1 LPKQNVIFKGKAD
14 GIDII
19 LNESTDFVKLKRSLK
34 EKTARAKEFF
44 AGADSKIAFKGR
56 ELSETEEK
64 QLLDVIFKETTL
76 DVSFLEGKGYTA
88 PPSVPKTQT
97 AVHTAVVHAAHTEH
111 NTAYYRQGLR
121 SGQSIRFSGSVV
133 VLGDVNP
140 GSEIV
145 AYGNVIVLGSVKGMV
160 HAGAGGDDTCFV
172 SSFNM
177 QPTQLRIASV
187 ITYIPPHEQAA
198 RKNKKEIKPEWAYI
212 KDGQLFI
219 APL

>member
-1 LPKQNVIFKGKAD
+1 MPKQNVIFKGKAD
-14 GIDII
+14 GIDVI
-19 LNESTDFVKLKRSLK
+19 LNENAEFAKIKRSLK
-34 EKTARAKEFF
+34 EKAARAKEFF

-64 QLLDVIFKETTL
+64 QLLDIIFKETTL
-76 DVSFLEGKGYTA
+76 DVSFLEGEGYSA
-88 PPSVPKTQT
+88 PPVIRPPVPPAA
-97 AVHTAVVHAAHTEH
+97 AVHTTHTEH

-172 SSFNM
+172 SAFNM
-177 QPTQLRIASV
+177 QPTQLRIAGV

-219 APL
+219 AAL